1 MQKLLYFGH
10 LMRTENSEKSLILG
24 KTEGRRR
31 RGYQRTRWLASI
43 TDVMSMNLGKLQ
55 EMVRDEESWQA
66 AVHGVAKSWT
76 WLGPW
81 TATKTLQ
88 NDPGSGKSNL
98 FPFYVSVMLN
108 RNFLKSKLF
117 YWTRRANMI
126 LQGSRGVK
134 YGDCYYT
141 QLLSC
146 TRS

>member
-1 MQKLLYFGH
+1 
-10 LMRTENSEKSLILG
+10 
-24 KTEGRRR
+24 
-31 RGYQRTRWLASI
+31 
-43 TDVMSMNLGKLQ
+43 MSMNLGKLQ

-66 AVHGVAKSWT
+66 AVHGVANSWT
-76 WLGPW
+76 WLGSW

-126 LQGSRGVK
+126 L
-134 YGDCYYT
+134 
-141 QLLSC
+141 
-146 TRS
+146 